1 MWFRA
6 LLVAGALTTA
16 ATAQT
21 PIEIQPLNL
30 TDASGTCQYAPNGRE
45 KVFFKNLSA
54 GEAINGSAADP
65 YSIHS
70 KTNKYIGWFGIVRG
84 IGATSSGGD
93 VKLLVEHKFFDGST
107 DCRIMVVSQSG
118 GGDFVAD
125 VKIDPTMF
133 PPLAL
138 ARIYG
143 VVIGEKDG
151 MPQVLAQYVRV
162 WPWHTF
168 TFTEFGP
175 VDASNPRWTK
185 IAHTGAGGKVY
196 NPSPTEDYYRAMLGD
211 PLEFG
216 LNLKPEASPVGTGG
230 ATQISTNR

>member
-1 MWFRA
+1 MWFRVF
-6 LLVAGALTTA
+6 LIAGALTA
-16 ATAQT
+16 GALAQT
-21 PIEIQPLNL
+21 PIDIQPLNL
-30 TDASGTCQYAPNGRE
+30 SDASGTCQYTPNGRE
-45 KVFFKNLSA
+45 KIFFKNLSS
-54 GEAINGSAADP
+54 GEAVNGSAADP
-65 YSIHS
+65 YSIHG
-70 KTNKYIGWFGIVRG
+70 KNNKYIGWFGIVRG
-84 IGATSSGGD
+84 ISAADAGGS

-107 DCRIMVVSQSG
+107 DCRIMVVAQSG

-125 VKIDPTMF
+125 VKMDPAMF

-143 VVIGEKDG
+143 VVTGEKDHV
-151 MPQVLAQYVRV
+151 PQVLAQYVRV

-175 VDASNPRWTK
+175 ADASNPRWATYV
-185 IAHTGAGGKVY
+185 HTAPGWKVY

-216 LNLKPEASPVGTGG
+216 LNLKPEQKAEPGSDK
-230 ATQISTNR
+230 AQILAKQ

>member
-1 MWFRA
+1 MWFRT
-6 LLVAGALTTA
+6 LLLAGMVSLPGA
-16 ATAQT
+16 AQT
-21 PIEIQPLNL
+21 PIDIQPLSL
-30 TDASGTCQYAPNGRE
+30 SDAGGTCEYAPNGRE

-54 GEAINGSAADP
+54 GEALNGSAADA
-65 YSIHS
+65 YSIHG

-84 IGATSSGGD
+84 ISAADASGA

-107 DCRIMVVSQSG
+107 DCRIMVVAQSG

-125 VKIDPTMF
+125 VRMDPAMF

-143 VVIGEKDG
+143 VVTGEKDH
-151 MPQVLAQYVRV
+151 MPQVLVQYVRV

-175 VDASNPRWTK
+175 ADASNPRWGK
-185 IAHTGAGGKVY
+185 YAHTGVGWKVY

-216 LNLKPEASPVGTGG
+216 LNLKPEPSPGGGAS
-230 ATQISTNR
+230 ATQISTNQ

>member
-21 PIEIQPLNL
+21 PVDIQPLQL
-30 TDASGTCQYAPNGRE
+30 SDASGTCQYAPNGRE
-45 KVFFKNLSA
+45 RIYFKNLSA
-54 GEAINGSAADP
+54 GEAVNGSAADA
-65 YSIHS
+65 YSIHG

-84 IGATSSGGD
+84 ISAADSGGD

-107 DCRIMVVSQSG
+107 DCRIMVVAQNG

-125 VKIDPTMF
+125 VRIDPALL

-143 VVIGEKDG
+143 VVTGEKDG
-151 MPQVLAQYVRV
+151 IPQVFAQYVRV

-175 VDASNPRWTK
+175 ADQSNPRWSTY
-185 IAHTGAGGKVY
+185 AHTGPGWKVY
-196 NPSPTEDYYRAMLGD
+196 NESPTEDYYRAMLGD

-216 LNLKPEASPVGTGG
+216 LNLKPGPSHASGVAGQ
-230 ATQISTNR
+230 QISTNQ

>member
-6 LLVAGALTTA
+6 LLFAGVLGTV

-21 PIEIQPLNL
+21 PIDIQPLQL
-30 TDASGTCQYAPNGRE
+30 SDASGTCQYAPNGRE

-54 GEAINGSAADP
+54 GEAVNGSAADP
-65 YSIHS
+65 YSIHG

-84 IGATSSGGD
+84 ISADAGGNA
-93 VKLLVEHKFFDGST
+93 KLLVEHKFFDGST
-107 DCRIMVVSQSG
+107 DCRIMVVAESG

-125 VKIDPTMF
+125 VRMDPAMF

-138 ARIYG
+138 ARVYG
-143 VVIGEKDG
+143 VVIGEKDHV
-151 MPQVLAQYVRV
+151 PQVLAQYVRV

-175 VDASNPRWTK
+175 PDASNPRWGSFV
-185 IAHTGAGGKVY
+185 HTTPGWKVY

-216 LNLKPEASPVGTGG
+216 LNLKPEEKSAPVVDS
-230 ATQISTNR
+230 APQLSKK

>member
-6 LLVAGALTTA
+6 LLVAGALIPA

-21 PIEIQPLNL
+21 PIDIQPLQL
-30 TDASGTCQYAPNGRE
+30 SDASGTCQYAPNGRE
-45 KVFFKNLSA
+45 KIYYKNLSA
-54 GEAINGSAADP
+54 GETVNGSAADP
-65 YSIHS
+65 YSIHG

-84 IGATSSGGD
+84 ISTADASGD

-107 DCRIMVVSQSG
+107 DCRIMVVAASG

-125 VKIDPTMF
+125 VKIDPAMF

-143 VVIGEKDG
+143 VVTGEKDG
-151 MPQVLAQYVRV
+151 MPQVFVQYVRV

-175 VDASNPRWTK
+175 ADKSNPRWRRY
-185 IAHTGAGGKVY
+185 AHTGPGWKVY
-196 NPSPTEDYYRAMLGD
+196 NPSPTEDYYRTMLGD

-216 LNLKPEASPVGTGG
+216 LNLKPEQSPAAGG
-230 ATQISTNR
+230 GG

>member
-6 LLVAGALTTA
+6 FLIAGVLSAA

-21 PIEIQPLNL
+21 PIDIQPLNL
-30 TDASGTCQYAPNGRE
+30 SDASGTCQYAPNGRE
-45 KVFFKNLSA
+45 KVFFRNLSS
-54 GEAINGSAADP
+54 GESVNGSAADA
-65 YSIHS
+65 YSIHG
-70 KTNKYIGWFGIVRG
+70 KTMKYIGWFGIVRG
-84 IGATSSGGD
+84 ISPADSNGD

-107 DCRIMVVSQSG
+107 DCRIMVVAESG
-118 GGDFVAD
+118 GGDFVATLRM
-125 VKIDPTMF
+125 DPTML

-143 VVIGEKDG
+143 IVIGEKG
-151 MPQVLAQYVRV
+151 GVPQVFAQYVRV

-175 VDASNPRWTK
+175 ADASNPRWSK
-185 IAHTGAGGKVY
+185 YAHTGPGWKVY

-216 LNLKPEASPVGTGG
+216 LNLKPETSAPAGG
-230 ATQISTNR
+230 GGQQISTNQ

>member
-6 LLVAGALTTA
+6 LLLAGALSGA

-21 PIEIQPLNL
+21 PIDIQPLQL
-30 TDASGTCQYAPNGRE
+30 SDASGTCQYAPNGRE
-45 KVFFKNLSA
+45 KIFFKNLSA
-54 GEAINGSAADP
+54 GEAVNGSAADV
-65 YSIHS
+65 YSIHG

-84 IGATSSGGD
+84 ISAADANGS

-107 DCRIMVVSQSG
+107 DCRIMVVAQSG

-125 VKIDPTMF
+125 VRMDPAMF

-143 VVIGEKDG
+143 VVIGEKDHL
-151 MPQVLAQYVRV
+151 PQVFVQYVRV

-175 VDASNPRWTK
+175 ADASNPRWGK
-185 IAHTGAGGKVY
+185 YAHTAPGWKAY
-196 NPSPTEDYYRAMLGD
+196 NPSPTEDYYRTMLGD

-216 LNLKPEASPVGTGG
+216 LNLKPEQSPVAGG
-230 ATQISTNR
+230 GVTQISTNQ

>member
-6 LLVAGALTTA
+6 LLIAGALTTP

-21 PIEIQPLNL
+21 PIDIQPLNL
-30 TDASGTCQYAPNGRE
+30 SDASGTCQYVPNGRE

-54 GEAINGSAADP
+54 GESVNGSAADA
-65 YSIHS
+65 YSIHG
-70 KTNKYIGWFGIVRG
+70 KNNKYIGWFGIVRG
-84 IGATSSGGD
+84 IVAAPNGGD
-93 VKLLVEHKFFDGST
+93 AQLLVEHKFFDGST
-107 DCRIMVVSQSG
+107 DCRIMVVTQSG

-125 VKIDPTMF
+125 VRMDPAMF

-143 VVIGEKDG
+143 VVIGEKNG
-151 MPQVLAQYVRV
+151 VPQVLAQYVRV

-175 VDASNPRWTK
+175 ADVSNPRWSRY
-185 IAHTGAGGKVY
+185 AHTGAGWKIY

-216 LNLKPEASPVGTGG
+216 LNLKPEPSAGG
-230 ATQISTNR
+230 AEGTRQVSTNQ